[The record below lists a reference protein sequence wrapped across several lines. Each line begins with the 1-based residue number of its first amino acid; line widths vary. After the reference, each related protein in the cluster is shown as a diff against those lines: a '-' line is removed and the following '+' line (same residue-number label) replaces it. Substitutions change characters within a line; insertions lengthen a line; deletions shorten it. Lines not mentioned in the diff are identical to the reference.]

1 MNPYSP
7 PMGPAGSIGSS
18 FSRAEPSEASVEALR
33 QTKPWVQFLA
43 VMAFLGSAFML
54 LGGVGSL
61 LLSGMAPRGDG
72 PPMAVLAAFYIPFAF
87 LYVYPGYKLWQYA
100 QSIGKL
106 VASRSMEDL
115 EIALG
120 HQKSFWKFAGIVT
133 IGMMVLYALFIVG
146 VVMATAVGPSRM
158 H

>member
-1 MNPYSP
+1 
-7 PMGPAGSIGSS
+7 MGPAGAVGSS

-61 LLSGMAPRGDG
+61 LLGVMAAPRGDG
-72 PPMAVLAAFYIPFAF
+72 PPMAALAAFYIPFAF

-146 VVMATAVGPSRM
+146 VVMATAIGLSRV